1 MTKTLLLTACLVL
14 TATAAQAA
22 PPAVVRTG
30 APTAPIA
37 ATVEVPGGSDM
48 VDLSGMLPPV
58 ADPNAPPGTPA
69 AYGDTTTQ
77 TVNLFKHMQDVLR
90 EKGLTLG
97 DIVMMRIY
105 MVGDPAK
112 DGRMDFAGMMA
123 GYKQFFGTP
132 DQPNKPARSTVQV
145 AGLAAPGPSMEIEVE
160 VARPRR

>member
-1 MTKTLLLTACLVL
+1 MTKALLLTACLVL
-14 TATAAQAA
+14 TATAARAE

-37 ATVEVPGGSDM
+37 ATVEVPGRLDM
-48 VDLSGMLPPV
+48 IYLSGMLPPV
-58 ADPNAPPGTPA
+58 ADPSAPPGTPA

-77 TVNLFKHMQDVLR
+77 TVNLFKHMQAVLA

-97 DIVMMRIY
+97 DVVMMRIY
-105 MVGDPAK
+105 MIGDPAK
-112 DGRMDFAGMMA
+112 DGHMDFAGMMA

-145 AGLAAPGPSMEIEVE
+145 AGLAAPGPSMEIEVTA
-160 VARPRR
+160 ARPAR